1 MLEDLPTD
9 IFQCILF
16 SIRNIKD
23 LYSLSLT
30 SKQMY
35 KLCDYENLWID
46 NYKGTLAHNYYV
58 KERKGRKIYAINRPI
73 INDKYTQCILF
84 IENSHEITFDI
95 YSFSFSKEE
104 NMYHSLEHYIL
115 NPGYEIQIDTYMYNI
130 WFIVPQKEWYL
141 NNGYLN
147 QHQVIRVWEDV
158 TLSRFIDRRY
168 LNNNWSH
175 RLYLVQLTIPEKKE
189 YIPDFTRNIYQSKK
203 VHF

>member
-58 KERKGRKIYAINRPI
+58 KERKGRKIHAINRPI

-95 YSFSFSKEE
+95 YSFSFSEEE

-158 TLSRFIDRRY
+158 TLSRLIDRKVIG
-168 LNNNWSH
+168 NNWSH
-175 RLYLVQLTIPEKKE
+175 RLYLVQLTVPEKKE

>member
-1 MLEDLPTD
+1 MLGDIPND
-9 IFQCILF
+9 IFNLILF
-16 SIRNIKD
+16 YIQNIKD
-23 LYSLSLT
+23 IYSLSLT
-30 SKQMY
+30 SKQFY
-35 KLCDYENLWID
+35 KVCDSEKLWIE
-46 NYKGTLAHNYYV
+46 NYQGSLAHKYFV
-58 KERKGRKIYAINRPI
+58 KERIGRKINTFTRPI

-95 YSFSFSKEE
+95 YSFEFSQKD
-104 NMYHSLEHYIL
+104 NLYHSSEHYII
-115 NPGYEIQIDTYMYNI
+115 NPGYEIQINTYLHNI
-130 WFIVPQKEWYL
+130 WFIVPQKEWYS

-147 QHQVIRVWEDV
+147 QGKVVRIWEDV

-175 RLYLVQLTIPEKKE
+175 RLYFIQLTIPETKE